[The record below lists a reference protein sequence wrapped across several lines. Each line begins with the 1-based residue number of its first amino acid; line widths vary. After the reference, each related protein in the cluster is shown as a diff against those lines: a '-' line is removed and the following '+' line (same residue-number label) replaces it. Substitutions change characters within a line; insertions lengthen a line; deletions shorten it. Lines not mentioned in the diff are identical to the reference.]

1 MNWVSKHHTPHLN
14 NHYSESLA
22 GKWFQSISHSCWWHF
37 SLQLYPCYAESLT
50 LAAEK
55 EFLISPKKSKDR
67 IFLGGY
73 FCLSALFCCLF
84 VFYVFIILYYTW
96 YHHVSAMKVNKY
108 SVLIIFSSH
117 LQVLFYFL
125 FFIHS
130 IFLLIHSCLSCQ
142 IEREVTEAMMKS
154 LKYCDLQTDSA
165 RQPLYQYRAATIHH
179 RLASMYH
186 SCFRNQVGS
195 YVKLYNSRKPFSF
208 PFECLGCS
216 LC

>member
-1 MNWVSKHHTPHLN
+1 MLN
-14 NHYSESLA
+14 L
-22 GKWFQSISHSCWWHF
+22 SH
-37 SLQLYPCYAESLT
+37 LQLRKNSS
-50 LAAEK
+50 
-55 EFLISPKKSKDR
+55 FRQKKQGQD
-67 IFLGGY
+67 FLGGLFLFICFVLLFVCFLCFY
-73 FCLSALFCCLF
+73 HIVLYLISSCLSHESKQIFCF
-84 VFYVFIILYYTW
+84 NHIFITFT
-96 YHHVSAMKVNKY
+96 ST
-108 SVLIIFSSH
+108 
-117 LQVLFYFL
+117 FYFL

-130 IFLLIHSCLSCQ
+130 IFLLIHSRLSCQ